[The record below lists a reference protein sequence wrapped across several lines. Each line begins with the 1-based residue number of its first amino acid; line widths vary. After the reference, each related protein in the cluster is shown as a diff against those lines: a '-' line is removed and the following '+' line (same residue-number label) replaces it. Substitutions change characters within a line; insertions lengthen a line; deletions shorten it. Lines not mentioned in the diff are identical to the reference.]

1 MEQEKF
7 SAILS
12 VLVPQVVLL
21 ITENY
26 SYDEVTA
33 TEAFYDSDV
42 NKMMEQEDTKLWHL
56 SPLTLFNM
64 FDEEKKTETFTVP
77 EEA

>member
-1 MEQEKF
+1 MDKKKF
-7 SAILS
+7 ESMLILI
-12 VLVPQVVLL
+12 VPKVVKL

-26 SYDEVTA
+26 NLDEIA
-33 TEAFYDSDV
+33 AF
-42 NKMMEQEDTKLWHL
+42 NKFYASKVYEKLEQEETKLWHL

-64 FDEEKKTETFTVP
+64 FDEEQKNGVVIFP

>member
-1 MEQEKF
+1 MDKKKF
-7 SAILS
+7 ESMLILI
-12 VLVPQVVLL
+12 VPKVVKL

-26 SYDEVTA
+26 NIDEIA
-33 TEAFYDSDV
+33 AF
-42 NKMMEQEDTKLWHL
+42 NKFYASKVYEKLEQEETKLWHL

-64 FDEEKKTETFTVP
+64 FDEEQKNGVVIFP